1 MTNQG
6 KIDSLMPIPSA
17 YTKFVLSIHTQFLRI
32 LKSFKYAHNVLS
44 ILTHSNEPVYVVKS
58 HF

>member
-32 LKSFKYAHNVLS
+32 LKSLKYARNVLS
-44 ILTHSNEPVYVVKS
+44 ILPQMNQ
-58 HF
+58 FM